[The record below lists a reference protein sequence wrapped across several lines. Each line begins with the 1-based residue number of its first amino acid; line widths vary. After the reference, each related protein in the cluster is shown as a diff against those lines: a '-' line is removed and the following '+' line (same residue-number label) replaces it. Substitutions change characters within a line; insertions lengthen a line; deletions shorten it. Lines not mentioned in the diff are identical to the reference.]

1 MIGVCYNKSY
11 RMSNFAMNIE
21 QKKERKEKD
30 MEIMATFFGICAV
43 IVGALWAYT
52 ESPKGK
58 KWIDS
63 L

>member
-1 MIGVCYNKSY
+1 
-11 RMSNFAMNIE
+11 MN
-21 QKKERKEKD
+21 

-43 IVGALWAYT
+43 IVGVFWAYT

-58 KWIDS
+58 KWIES